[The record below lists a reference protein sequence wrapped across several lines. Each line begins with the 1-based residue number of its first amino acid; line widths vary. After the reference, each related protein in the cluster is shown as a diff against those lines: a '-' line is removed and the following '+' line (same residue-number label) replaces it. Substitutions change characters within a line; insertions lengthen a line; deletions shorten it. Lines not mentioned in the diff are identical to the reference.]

1 MLIPEHHVSWQGD
14 RAEQLDRFQVVDTGK
29 CTLLML
35 ADGFSDCDASPH
47 YVDWLVGQLEKLNA
61 SGQDA
66 GAACLEIGALLRTK
80 SDFPGKASVA
90 FVVSDD
96 REYRYATLG
105 DTRIYW
111 LSGRERTR
119 DHSLAECCVRRGSC
133 PPDRLRHHPLRSTL
147 TAHAGGVKK
156 IPVSAA
162 WYTRPHQR
170 EERLLVCTDGFWS
183 RVSDDDIYAISS
195 VSAFLTLLEEMQAM
209 EESGKA
215 DNLTAA
221 LLCHA
226 ERCGR

>member
-1 MLIPEHHVSWQGD
+1 MLIAEHHVSWQGD
-14 RAEQLDRFQVVDTGK
+14 RAEQLDRFQVVKTGE
-29 CTLLML
+29 CML
-35 ADGFSDCDASPH
+35 FMMADGFSHCDASPH
-47 YVDWLVGQLEKLNA
+47 YVDWLSGQLERLNA

-66 GAACLEIGALLRTK
+66 DAVCHEIGALLCPK

-111 LSGRERTR
+111 LSARERTR
-119 DHSLAECCVRRGSC
+119 DHSLAECCVMRGAC
-133 PPDRLRHHPLRSTL
+133 PPDRLRHHPLRNTL

-156 IPVSAA
+156 VPVSAA
-162 WYTRPHQR
+162 WHTRPHQR

-195 VSAFLTLLEEMQAM
+195 VSAFLTLLEEMQAT

-226 ERCGR
+226 ER